1 VGRTVGADLVSAQR
15 LLKTKN
21 EERKTIFRLLNKITT
36 KKERN
41 RENLLFPVPF
51 LSVYLLIY
59 VKC

>member
-36 KKERN
+36 KKN
-41 RENLLFPVPF
+41 GTGENLLFPVPF
-51 LSVYLLIY
+51 LSVYLLSY